1 MPNWRLHPSY
11 ATVLCILLLFG
22 GLVVD
27 LNTDRALVVAII
39 YAIPIAL
46 SGLVVSRTLTW
57 WCIALA
63 LLANVGAGY
72 GNAVSSGG
80 MDTVTI
86 FNRVLAGMSF
96 LLVGLMTLLLEATS
110 EEVQELADAEEDSA
124 REHELRQ
131 FLLDLSGPLEP
142 DELMTRA
149 VVELRRL
156 LHADAVV
163 VTGLDGDRFADPR
176 WADPVRT
183 DLARP
188 GTAASWAVDAMPI
201 TANPVIGVRS
211 DQGLMSVGK
220 WRCHVGPDLVVLA
233 ARPTTRWAARLL
245 GEALTVLVPIR
256 ERAVELERARQEQG
270 PVDMSRVPGPPVGP
284 EPDDTGVPTSPEDDG
299 VRDATRS
306 GTTSGGDR

>member
-72 GNAVSSGG
+72 GNAISSGG
-80 MDTVTI
+80 MDTETI
-86 FNRVLAGMSF
+86 LNRGLAGLSF

-110 EEVQELADAEEDSA
+110 EEVEELADAEQDSV
-124 REHELRQ
+124 REHELRR

-142 DELMTRA
+142 DELVMRA
-149 VVELRRL
+149 VVELRGL
-156 LHADAVV
+156 LRADAVV
-163 VTGLDGDRFADPR
+163 VTALDGERFAEPR
-176 WADPVRT
+176 WADPARS

-188 GTAASWAVDAMPI
+188 GTAASWAVDALPI
-201 TANPVIGVRS
+201 AANPVIGVRS

-220 WRCHVGPDLVVLA
+220 WRCDVGPDLVVLA
-233 ARPTTRWAARLL
+233 ARPRTRWAARLL

-256 ERAVELERARQEQG
+256 ERSMELERARTEER
-270 PVDMSRVPGPPVGP
+270 RVGTSHVAGPPVGT
-284 EPDDTGVPTSPEDDG
+284 EPDDAGMPAASDDAG
-299 VRDATRS
+299 IGGAPRS
-306 GTTSGGDR
+306 GTSSGGDR